1 VKLKFKQQAY
11 QTDATNAVVDC
22 FIGQTKWY
30 RKDIADRRIIDDNLL
45 GKRVEIDEI
54 FSNKKLEITE
64 DKLLQNIREIQKDQ
78 DLPRSKK
85 LEWMNFTIEMET
97 WTWKTYV
104 YTKTMFELNKQYGWS
119 KFIIMVPSV
128 AIREWVHKSLQITS
142 EHFQEIYGKKIRFT
156 VYDTKNK
163 SNLTNIKNFANTS
176 NIEVIIMNYQAFA
189 TKSKES
195 RKIYQKLDNLNSQK
209 PIDIIKRARPIL
221 IVDEPQRFWNI
232 AEKTLH
238 EFNPLFILRY
248 SATHKKDF
256 NKIYRLDAID
266 AFNKKLVKKINVKW
280 IEVIWNSW
288 TNSYLFLD
296 KINIYPKWH
305 PTVNIEFEVKQAN
318 WIKKVIR
325 KFKEKDDL
333 YPLSNEL
340 LQYKDWYIIKEIN
353 WLTNKISFVNWIE
366 LSVWQTLWDVD
377 EKHVRR
383 IQIRETIKSHLDKE
397 KLMYKNWIKVLSL
410 FFIDE
415 VAKYRNYDEKW
426 NQIKWEYEQIFEEEY
441 KLAIS
446 QLDLFDED
454 YNNYLKNHSVEKIHK
469 WYFSIDKKWKFID
482 SKEKRWQEWSD
493 DQNAYDLIMKN
504 KEKLL
509 SFSESTRFIFSHSA
523 LREWWDNPNVFQIC
537 TLKHS
542 QSTISKRQEIWRW
555 LRICVN
561 QDWERMDLL
570 TLESQFFDF
579 NTLTVIASESY
590 DNFARELQ
598 NEILESLSDRP
609 TKFTVD
615 VIKNKIL
622 KNKDWEKFIF
632 DDTTATNLIT
642 EFRIAWYLDKELKV
656 TDKLILDIEKDEFE
670 VMDELK
676 DYKNE
681 LIEMIQWVYLT
692 NNLKLTNNE
701 KEENINEAILKP
713 NSNFSKKEFQELWNK
728 INIKTTYEVDFDTK
742 ELIKNSIEHIN
753 TKLEVKK
760 IIVNITTGSQK
771 DYIDKNSVKEW
782 TSIKRLSKQVEKTEN
797 ILWTIKYDLISELTK
812 WTNLTRKTI
821 IKILTWI
828 HAEKFMQF
836 KYNPESFISKVIWLI
851 NEQKATT
858 LIKNVTYSKT
868 TQVYDTDIFTI
879 NNFKWSLKENILEVE
894 KHIYDYVK
902 TDSKTERLFAW
913 ELESWN
919 ISVYAKLPSWFK
931 IPTPVWEYNPDWAI
945 VFDSKDVK
953 YIYFIAETKG
963 SMSSLDLK
971 WNESLKINYARK
983 HFEALNNSDIKYDV
997 IHTYDDLINKIFKN

>member
-1 VKLKFKQQAY
+1 MKLKFKQQAY
-11 QTDATNAVVDC
+11 QSDATNAVVDC

-318 WIKKVIR
+318 WIKKIIR

-561 QDWERMDLL
+561 QDGERMDLL

>member
-1 VKLKFKQQAY
+1 MKLKFKQQAY

-221 IVDEPQRFWNI
+221 IVDEPQRFWNT

-318 WIKKVIR
+318 WIKKIIR

>member
-1 VKLKFKQQAY
+1 M
-11 QTDATNAVVDC
+11 
-22 FIGQTKWY
+22 
-30 RKDIADRRIIDDNLL
+30 
-45 GKRVEIDEI
+45 
-54 FSNKKLEITE
+54 
-64 DKLLQNIREIQKDQ
+64 QNIREIHKDQ

-221 IVDEPQRFWNI
+221 IVDEPQRFWNT

-426 NQIKWEYEQIFEEEY
+426 NQIKWEYEKIFEEEY

>member
-1 VKLKFKQQAY
+1 MKLKFKQQAY

-318 WIKKVIR
+318 WIKKIIR